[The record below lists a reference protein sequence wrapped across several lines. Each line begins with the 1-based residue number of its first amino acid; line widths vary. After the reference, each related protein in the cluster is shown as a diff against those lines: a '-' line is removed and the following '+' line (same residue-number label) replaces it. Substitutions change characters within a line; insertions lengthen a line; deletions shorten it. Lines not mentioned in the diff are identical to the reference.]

1 MNDSELL
8 VWVTIVCT
16 MDLVVVTLNGTP
28 WYSIIVASLD
38 YLYVGRRY
46 FAENSWH
53 SQMFNFNM
61 HLHHLM
67 LDV

>member
-1 MNDSELL
+1 MNDSELP
-8 VWVTIVCT
+8 VWVMTVCT
-16 MDLVVVTLNGTP
+16 MDLVVVTLNGTQ

-46 FAENSWH
+46 FAEIPWH
-53 SQMFNFNM
+53 SQMFNFNILM
-61 HLHHLM
+61 HHLM